1 MARFGGDVF
10 LIATLRQSGLFL
22 RFMIHN
28 IQALRALAAM
38 LVVLVHLN
46 PLLPWPAPD
55 WGVDLFFVL
64 SGFIM
69 VIAATPLGPA
79 LFAGKRIARI
89 VPLYWLVT
97 LFTVVCAVVL
107 PTYFQNTTA
116 NLADI
121 TRSLLFIPFTKDGL
135 ELRPIL
141 YVGWTL
147 NYEMFFYA
155 LFAVGLALR
164 RPVIFS
170 TISIVALVSIGI
182 FVPLGTMASFYTS
195 PLLLQFAFGMLIGVV
210 YLRRALVLWQAAILA
225 ICAITLLSIG
235 HAFPAHRA
243 FSYGLPAAALI
254 YAAASLEAHGWRQRG
269 LSALGDASYALYLTH
284 AFIAGAALSISA
296 FVPAYLLV
304 PGAVI
309 ASCLVALLTY
319 RFVERPLNQI
329 AWLEFARKLS
339 PRTGMPA

>member
-69 VIAATPLGPA
+69 VIAATHLGPA

-116 NLADI
+116 KISEMKSYEI
-121 TRSLLFIPFTKDGL
+121 TFSKLDFND
-135 ELRPIL
+135 
-141 YVGWTL
+141 W
-147 NYEMFFYA
+147 YE
-155 LFAVGLALR
+155 V
-164 RPVIFS
+164 
-170 TISIVALVSIGI
+170 
-182 FVPLGTMASFYTS
+182 
-195 PLLLQFAFGMLIGVV
+195 
-210 YLRRALVLWQAAILA
+210 
-225 ICAITLLSIG
+225 
-235 HAFPAHRA
+235 
-243 FSYGLPAAALI
+243 
-254 YAAASLEAHGWRQRG
+254 
-269 LSALGDASYALYLTH
+269 SYAV
-284 AFIAGAALSISA
+284 ARGAPS
-296 FVPAYLLV
+296 
-304 PGAVI
+304 
-309 ASCLVALLTY
+309 
-319 RFVERPLNQI
+319 
-329 AWLEFARKLS
+329 
-339 PRTGMPA
+339 